1 MPHSAPSVMLLWS
14 ILSSMEF
21 VFLLHHLWRYDR
33 FACLRW
39 NSGRQPGA
47 FKRVMTY
54 SYLLSVPLL
63 VSYSVIMASIKYKEG
78 YIDLSFL
85 KPGTLIPGGFD
96 LIVPPNGLG
105 VLPKP
110 FALWPQNY
118 KDLVLPAH
126 ICFSIAWSLEI
137 VSHLE
142 ELTFWLFLLHQGPSQ
157 RDWFT
162 SAEFRIWLGGS
173 VLAVIGLPTITVL
186 LRANPY
192 KAESWTFFAGGVGSL
207 LITLWFLVVLFKFP
221 KFLKRVRNE
230 GAEADVVVRLTT
242 FDELNRIRVGFRFFF
257 AGPLLIL
264 AVDGILP
271 GYHPINTN
279 QFWTDLLSMVGGI
292 GCIVSSILTL
302 LIFFPRSIAKEAG
315 YKAKTV
321 SLTSRGT
328 THNPPQSP
336 TATYFDGQQP
346 GIPMSPSNGSAILH
360 QSSIGIAVTTDPV
373 PMYQPSPTPGYGG
386 PNGRSTT
393 PNSAMM
399 LNGVSGGYGGSGK
412 SSYPYSYGHGGVG
425 SEPAEW
431 EMEEVRRHRVSID
444 FSSIFLYF
452 LPLFPPPSFFST
464 PLFSFIL
471 SLPHLSLL
479 YVLFPFC
486 PPLSLFLYCCERKTW
501 RKAV

>member
-1 MPHSAPSVMLLWS
+1 
-14 ILSSMEF
+14 
-21 VFLLHHLWRYDR
+21 
-33 FACLRW
+33 
-39 NSGRQPGA
+39 
-47 FKRVMTY
+47 
-54 SYLLSVPLL
+54 
-63 VSYSVIMASIKYKEG
+63 
-78 YIDLSFL
+78 
-85 KPGTLIPGGFD
+85 
-96 LIVPPNGLG
+96 
-105 VLPKP
+105 
-110 FALWPQNY
+110 
-118 KDLVLPAH
+118 
-126 ICFSIAWSLEI
+126 
-137 VSHLE
+137 
-142 ELTFWLFLLHQGPSQ
+142 
-157 RDWFT
+157 
-162 SAEFRIWLGGS
+162 
-173 VLAVIGLPTITVL
+173 
-186 LRANPY
+186 
-192 KAESWTFFAGGVGSL
+192 ESWTFFAGGVGSL

-431 EMEEVRRHRVSID
+431 EMEEVRRHRGDVEAFGNGQDPREYLKLQSEQSLAHVDIGAMDGDSKHPYGSNLSAVREGGVAATAAGGRVKTSSRTPVRPPRPEQPILHPLILNYTSPID
-444 FSSIFLYF
+444 LMDQTTSMANR
-452 LPLFPPPSFFST
+452 PSKRT
-464 PLFSFIL
+464 PRRL
-471 SLPHLSLL
+471 
-479 YVLFPFC
+479 
-486 PPLSLFLYCCERKTW
+486 
-501 RKAV
+501 

>member
-1 MPHSAPSVMLLWS
+1 
-14 ILSSMEF
+14 
-21 VFLLHHLWRYDR
+21 
-33 FACLRW
+33 
-39 NSGRQPGA
+39 
-47 FKRVMTY
+47 MTY

-242 FDELNRIRVGFRFFF
+242 FDELNVRLFFLF
-257 AGPLLIL
+257 
-264 AVDGILP
+264 
-271 GYHPINTN
+271 
-279 QFWTDLLSMVGGI
+279 
-292 GCIVSSILTL
+292 SI
-302 LIFFPRSIAKEAG
+302 SI
-315 YKAKTV
+315 
-321 SLTSRGT
+321 
-328 THNPPQSP
+328 
-336 TATYFDGQQP
+336 
-346 GIPMSPSNGSAILH
+346 
-360 QSSIGIAVTTDPV
+360 
-373 PMYQPSPTPGYGG
+373 
-386 PNGRSTT
+386 
-393 PNSAMM
+393 
-399 LNGVSGGYGGSGK
+399 
-412 SSYPYSYGHGGVG
+412 
-425 SEPAEW
+425 
-431 EMEEVRRHRVSID
+431 
-444 FSSIFLYF
+444 
-452 LPLFPPPSFFST
+452 LFPPILPSLFSDGGNQIWFGHPAIIFGFLCNITHTHIHPIPVLMLFFS
-464 PLFSFIL
+464 LCSAFELDSDSS
-471 SLPHLSLL
+471 SLDRS
-479 YVLFPFC
+479 
-486 PPLSLFLYCCERKTW
+486 
-501 RKAV
+501 